1 MSIQSQPEPTPP
13 IGAYRPG
20 VVNLLTLISF
30 LLSGLNVLWLIG
42 ISVLVLSASLATWLA
57 GPAVGLV
64 GTMIGVVV
72 VGLLVIQF
80 CLSVLLFSAAWA
92 SLHGTPAGYTRHKRW
107 AWIIVV
113 LDLLSLL
120 ITGGFDFGAWFRLG
134 YAVFVIVA
142 IDRPEVRAY
151 FGLPGVR

>member
-1 MSIQSQPEPTPP
+1 MSILPQPEPT
-13 IGAYRPG
+13 GAYRPG
-20 VVNLLTLISF
+20 VVNLITLISF
-30 LLSGLNVLWLIG
+30 LLSGLNVLWLVVVSFLILG
-42 ISVLVLSASLATWLA
+42 ASAATWLA

-64 GTMIGVVV
+64 GTMMGAIV
-72 VGLLVIQF
+72 VGLLLLQF

-92 SLHGTPAGYTRHKRW
+92 SLHGTRAGYSRHKRW
-107 AWIIVV
+107 AWIIIV

-134 YAVFVIVA
+134 YAVFLVVV

-151 FGLPGVR
+151 FGLPTLR